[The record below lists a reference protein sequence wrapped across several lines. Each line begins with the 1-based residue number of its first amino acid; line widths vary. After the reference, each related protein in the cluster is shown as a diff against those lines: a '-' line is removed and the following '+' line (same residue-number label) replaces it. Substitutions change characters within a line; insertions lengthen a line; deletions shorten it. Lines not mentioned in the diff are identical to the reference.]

1 MKPILR
7 KIDTGY
13 NSSFSIK
20 EDIYPYLYNHW
31 HYHPEVELA
40 YIRKGKGLRLVGNS
54 MEEFEDGNLILLGS
68 ALPHVWRSEDIYFKG
83 IPGLHIEAIAIHF
96 NEEFWGSEFLR
107 LPELQSVRKL
117 LQESKRGLRI
127 TGKTNRI
134 IIRKMEDVLKA
145 TDAIR
150 ISLLLEM
157 LQIIAVSKDY
167 SFLSTAGYAKEYD
180 VADMDRINLVYA
192 YTFNNFQKHIS
203 IKKVAAAV
211 NISPHSFCRYFKTR
225 TMKSYWQFLL
235 EVRLGYACKLLIENK
250 KSIANICYDCGFNN
264 LSNFNRH
271 FKDFLKMTPKQ
282 YMKIYEAEKVMK

>member
-7 KIDTGY
+7 KIDAGY
-13 NSSFSIK
+13 NSSFSIR

-31 HYHPEVELA
+31 HYHPEVELTF
-40 YIRKGKGLRLVGNS
+40 IRKGKGMRLVGTS
-54 MEEFEDGNLILLGS
+54 MEKFEDGDLILLGS
-68 ALPHVWRSEDIYFKG
+68 ALPHVWRSDDIYFKG
-83 IPGLHIEAIAIHF
+83 VQGLHIEAIAIHF
-96 NEEFWGSEFLR
+96 RENFWGDEFLR
-107 LPELQSVRKL
+107 LPEMLPVKKL
-117 LQESKRGLRI
+117 LEESKRGLRI
-127 TGKTNRI
+127 TGKTSRM
-134 IIRKMEDVLKA
+134 IIRKMEEALKA

-157 LQIIAVSKDY
+157 LHTIALSKEY
-167 SFLSTAGYAKEYD
+167 SFLSTAGYAKAYD

-203 IKKVAAAV
+203 IKKVATAV

-225 TMKSYWQFLL
+225 TMKSYWQFLM

-250 KSIANICYDCGFNN
+250 KSIAGICYDCGFNN

-271 FKDFLKMTPKQ
+271 FKSLLKMTPKQ
-282 YMKIYEAEKVMK
+282 YMKIYHGEKVIK